1 MLTVSH
7 IQEAIKDQGSRLGM
21 LIWPL
26 FLIPPTGR
34 GVANLTSTL
43 FPKALPRCCFFQRA
57 AANFNCFSYQH
68 HHHHLHPS
76 STSHIHHLHHLHHL
90 HVTIIF
96 TTTCTHHLHHQHDSH
111 HLDHLHGLFI
121 LQDFTHHLCD
131 LHHFNHPLMYRH
143 VGYQLLWTPRALEMT
158 YNVLYIYNCHIHI
171 YIYTF
176 YVLFKHHLR
185 RCRYAGDQLL
195 WAPSGLIRNT
205 GIVFFLIYIIYAE
218 DM

>member
-1 MLTVSH
+1 ML
-7 IQEAIKDQGSRLGM
+7 
-21 LIWPL
+21 
-26 FLIPPTGR
+26 
-34 GVANLTSTL
+34 
-43 FPKALPRCCFFQRA
+43 FFQRA

-158 YNVLYIYNCHIHI
+158 YNVLYIYIIVI
-171 YIYTF
+171 YIYIYIHFMF
-176 YVLFKHHLR
+176 YL
-185 RCRYAGDQLL
+185 
-195 WAPSGLIRNT
+195 N
-205 GIVFFLIYIIYAE
+205 IIYAGADTQVISFYE
-218 DM
+218 LLQDSYGTLALFSFWFTSSTPRTCKWSTSLSSYKTMRKDLQRQLL

>member
-7 IQEAIKDQGSRLGM
+7 IPEAIKDQGSRLGM

-26 FLIPPTGR
+26 FLIPPTWR
-34 GVANLTSTL
+34 GVANLTSKL
-43 FPKALPRCCFFQRA
+43 FPKALPRCCFFKE
-57 AANFNCFSYQH
+57 
-68 HHHHLHPS
+68 LLLT
-76 STSHIHHLHHLHHL
+76 STVFLINIIITTYIHHLHLTYIIYIICIIYII
-90 HVTIIF
+90 TIIF

-158 YNVLYIYNCHIHI
+158 YNVLYI
-171 YIYTF
+171 
-176 YVLFKHHLR
+176 
-185 RCRYAGDQLL
+185 
-195 WAPSGLIRNT
+195 
-205 GIVFFLIYIIYAE
+205 
-218 DM
+218 